1 MCKISPGIRTTS
13 NFFSRCEKVGVLNIS
28 PYTLFGK
35 VDPAGG
41 WGWGGRSSNDNTKK
55 PQLITGSRDSRYVNK
70 ESVKYLCHQQI
81 STV

>member
-41 WGWGGRSSNDNTKK
+41 WGWGGGQAMIIQKSPN
-55 PQLITGSRDSRYVNK
+55 
-70 ESVKYLCHQQI
+70 
-81 STV
+81 